1 MTLVILVFL
10 GGVLTILSP
19 CILPVLPFVFARSE
33 RRFLTNGLPMLVGM
47 AVTFAAIATLAAVG
61 GSWAVRVNQYGRI
74 FALVLLSAFAATLI
88 STRLADLLAKPF
100 VALGN
105 RLTQPGTSG
114 EGGLVNSLLLGVATG
129 LLWAPCAGPILGLIL
144 TGAAISGPSA
154 RTTLLLFAYA
164 AGAASSLAVALLA
177 GGRVF
182 ALLKKSLGTGEWVR
196 RALGVAVLAAVVAIV
211 FHWDTSVLTR
221 LSLNGTNSLEQ
232 SLLDK
237 IGPQNPGA
245 AGGSMAMKNTMA
257 MSNTAMSNST
267 MAMSNG
273 KADGHAMM
281 MSAAKSSND
290 LPVEGQLPSFE
301 GATLWLNSAPLTAEA
316 LRGKV
321 VVVDFWTYSCI
332 NCLRALPFVQSWYAK
347 YKDHGLVVIGVHA
360 PEFAFEK
367 DAANVRR
374 AVADLKIDYPVA
386 LDNDYAIWQAFNNQY
401 WPAHYFIDA
410 TGQIRAHHFGE
421 GNYDESEQ
429 IIRRLL
435 AEAGH
440 TGLPPPGMGSAK
452 PGGVQAPADEAHDQS
467 PETYVGYRRADNF
480 VSPGGFIQDRSHRY
494 AAPAEL
500 KLNQWALDGSWIVDP
515 EKAVLEA
522 APGKVVFRFYARDL
536 HLVLGPGSN
545 GKPVRFRVTLDGKP
559 PAANHGADTDASG
572 AGTIDG
578 QRLYQLIR
586 QSGDVG
592 EHFFSIEFLDSGV
605 QAYSFTFG

>member
-33 RRFLTNGLPMLVGM
+33 KRFLTNGLPMLVGM

-74 FALVLLSAFAATLI
+74 FALVLLTAFAATLI
-88 STRLADLLAKPF
+88 STRLADLMAKPF

-105 RLTQPGTSG
+105 RLTEPGTSG

-154 RTTLLLFAYA
+154 LTTLLLFAYA
-164 AGAASSLAVALLA
+164 AGAASSLAVVLLA

-182 ALLKKSLGTGEWVR
+182 SILKKSLGTGEWVR

-232 SLLDK
+232 SLLEK
-237 IGPQNPGA
+237 IGPQTPGA

-257 MSNTAMSNST
+257 MSNTAMSNTT

-273 KADGHAMM
+273 NADGHAMM

-290 LPVEGQLPSFE
+290 LPAEGPLPGFE
-301 GATLWLNSAPLTAEA
+301 GATLWLNSPPLTAEA

-332 NCLRALPFVQSWYAK
+332 NCLRALPFVKSWYAK

-367 DAANVRR
+367 DPANVRR

-435 AEAGH
+435 AEAGNAS
-440 TGLPPPGMGSAK
+440 LPPPGMGSAK
-452 PGGVQAPADEAHDQS
+452 PVGVLAPADEAHDRS

-480 VSPGGFIQDRSHRY
+480 ASPGGFIQDKPHKY
-494 AAPAEL
+494 AVPAEF
-500 KLNQWALDGSWIVDP
+500 KLNQWALDGSWVVDP

-536 HLVLGPGSN
+536 HLVLGPADN

-559 PAANHGADTDASG
+559 PAASHGADADGSG

-592 EHFFSIEFLDSGV
+592 EHVFSIEFLDSGV